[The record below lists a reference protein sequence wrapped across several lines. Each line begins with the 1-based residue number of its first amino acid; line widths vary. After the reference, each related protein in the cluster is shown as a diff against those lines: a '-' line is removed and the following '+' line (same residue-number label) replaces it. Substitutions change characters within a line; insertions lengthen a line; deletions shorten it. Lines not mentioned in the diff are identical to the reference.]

1 MHAAYPKLTRLNS
14 GDSIPNFVRFQDP
27 SQHAAVTA
35 FPPQPSPSH
44 EEYDNGA
51 SDNEEIDGLPEMAES
66 TLSQKSDASSS
77 TIGALQRGRSIYR
90 PSTSASAPDVRT
102 MGVDE
107 AGAAGPNWRQL
118 SGSRTRGVTGPPRE
132 RPSQSRT
139 RSVVFL
145 SIWTMVGLGGLYRR
159 STTAIPGSIVEA
171 AWKVNSTAL
180 QIPDHPIA
188 AHLQEGMPPPS
199 IDYSLLVGRVAAW
212 MCVCFYL
219 TSRMPQICESR
230 RDAHHMHMLQTHTDL
245 SSSRREELSKTLCRG
260 ETLVMACL
268 PAGHLN

>member
-1 MHAAYPKLTRLNS
+1 MTASFIVSNGDVHDAYPKATRLNS
-14 GDSIPNFVRFQDP
+14 GDSIPNFVRFQDS
-27 SQHAAVTA
+27 SQHAAATA

-44 EEYDNGA
+44 EEYDKSA
-51 SDNEEIDGLPEMAES
+51 SDSEEIDGLPDMAES

-90 PSTSASAPDVRT
+90 PSTSASAPDVRAI
-102 MGVDE
+102 GGDE

-145 SIWTMVGLGGLYRR
+145 SIWTMVGLGGLCKR
-159 STTAIPGSIVEA
+159 STTAIPASIVEA

-180 QIPDHPIA
+180 ETLDHPIA
-188 AHLQEGMPPPS
+188 ASLQEALPPPP

-230 RDAHHMHMLQTHTDL
+230 SDAHHMYMHKIQTD
-245 SSSRREELSKTLCRG
+245 SSSFCREELSKTLC
-260 ETLVMACL
+260 
-268 PAGHLN
+268 